1 MAVMQH
7 ARNRSLREEVYRAY
21 VSRASSG
28 DLDNSEIINQT
39 LKLRL
44 EKAKLLGYSNF
55 AEVYSFLQEKSIISA
70 YLVSSEL
77 IEVHSS
83 R

>member
-1 MAVMQH
+1 MQH